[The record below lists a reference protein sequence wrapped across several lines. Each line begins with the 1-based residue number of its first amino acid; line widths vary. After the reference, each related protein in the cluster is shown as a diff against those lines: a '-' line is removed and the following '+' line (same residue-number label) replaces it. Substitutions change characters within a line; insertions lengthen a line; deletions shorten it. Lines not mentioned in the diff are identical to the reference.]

1 MKKLKQ
7 KLKLILTFIILALG
21 WGILGI
27 MTTFFHMSVFQAYVF
42 VPVSL
47 YLLGLLTI
55 YILFNTDIY
64 NDRKITNI
72 YMLFKMMKFIY
83 VIFITIFYLFV
94 LKVDKSSFI
103 VVIGVFY
110 LFYLA
115 FETYMLMSFERL
127 IKKIKHDKK
136 A

>member
-7 KLKLILTFIILALG
+7 RFILILTFIILTLG
-21 WGILGI
+21 WSILGI
-27 MTTFFHMSVFQAYVF
+27 MTTFFHMPVFQAYVF
-42 VPVSL
+42 IPVSI
-47 YLLGLLTI
+47 YLLGVLTI
-55 YILFNTDIY
+55 YILFNTDIN

-72 YMLFKMMKFIY
+72 YMLLKMLKFIY
-83 VIFITIFYLFV
+83 VIFITIFYLLV

-103 VVIGVFY
+103 IVIGVFY

-127 IKKIKHDKK
+127 IKKIKHDK
-136 A
+136 